1 MANRPE
7 RPMASHEVDE
17 RDWAEIENLE
27 EGGPIA
33 IADFFVHNDASL
45 EKLHEQIDTIVN
57 TIGITK

>member
-1 MANRPE
+1 
-7 RPMASHEVDE
+7 MASHEVDE